1 MNKYLNFV
9 KSIYN
14 IEPIFDSYNVLD
26 NRTLYKAKV
35 EYAGKSFE
43 AVLDSITETKHFN
56 SDHFNEDVV
65 IALIIKLNYYI
76 FDYIQSNKIK

>member
-14 IEPIFDSYNVLD
+14 IDPILDSYNVLD

-43 AVLDSITETKHFN
+43 AVLDSITETRHFD
-56 SDHFNEDVV
+56 SDYYSEDIF
-65 IALIIKLNYYI
+65 IALIIKLNNEI

>member
-14 IEPIFDSYNVLD
+14 IEPIFDSYHVLD

-35 EYAGKSFE
+35 EYAGVLFE
-43 AVLDSITETKHFN
+43 STLDSITETKHFD
-56 SDHFNEDVV
+56 SDYYSEDIA
-65 IALIIKLNYYI
+65 IALIIKLNNEI
-76 FDYIQSNKIK
+76 FDYLQANRIE